1 MSYSFGNEIKKIRDS
16 KNISLEEMANRLNSF
31 AKNWNESHE
40 EMQFPDNL
48 SKSQVWK
55 WENNKTEPRLDTTR
69 LISYW
74 SGVPSDQLLGLS
86 KPDKTA
92 PDTKSK
98 FTGTLAAHAADR
110 NHEFTS
116 DEVDRIIGYLDGI
129 IDADQAKKKNKED

>member
-31 AKNWNESHE
+31 AKNWNKTHPT
-40 EMQFPDNL
+40 MQFPDNL

-69 LISYW
+69 LISFW

-86 KPDKTA
+86 ISEEQIEDEA
-92 PDTKSK
+92 QYD
-98 FTGTLAAHAADR
+98 GTLAAHAADR
-110 NHEFTS
+110 NHKLTS